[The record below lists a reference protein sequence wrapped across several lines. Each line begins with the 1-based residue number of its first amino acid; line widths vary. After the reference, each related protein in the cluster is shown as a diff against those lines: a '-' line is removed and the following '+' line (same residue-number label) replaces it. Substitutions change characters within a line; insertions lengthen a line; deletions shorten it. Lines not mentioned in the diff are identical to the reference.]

1 MANPDWSEKRLHPR
15 VSWNFVVKYR
25 SHQDKD
31 TASWEVAVIQNI
43 SKGGCYF
50 FSGISHKIGEIL
62 DIEIQFPNLLAPM
75 KFSAQVNRCI
85 HSSDPNLPRY
95 GIGVYFTEMDES
107 KRNSFE
113 QTLDFFLKKKPKAGQ
128 S

>member
-1 MANPDWSEKRLHPR
+1 MDNPNWNEKRLHPR
-15 VSWNFVVKYR
+15 ISWNFVVKYR
-25 SHQDKD
+25 PQQSKD
-31 TASWEVAVIQNI
+31 SANWEVAVIQNI

-50 FSGISHKIGEIL
+50 FSRIPHKTGEIL

-75 KFSAQVNRCI
+75 KFLAEVNRCA
-85 HSSDPNLPRY
+85 HSSDPSLPKY

-107 KRNSFE
+107 KRIIFE
-113 QTLDFFLKKKPKAGQ
+113 QTLEFFLKKHPNNP